1 MLEVVSPSWRFFHM
15 AEIPIERKP
24 RRSFGPLLLILIL
37 ILVALAGWYWWMNN
51 GNKTPATTTT
61 SRTTP
66 IQLAGVFVPIHHIL
80 NFRGV

>member
-1 MLEVVSPSWRFFHM
+1 M

-37 ILVALAGWYWWMNN
+37 ILVALAGWYWWT
-51 GNKTPATTTT
+51 NKTPATTTT
-61 SRTTP
+61 SRTAP
-66 IQLAGVFVPIHHIL
+66 IQLAGVFVPIHHVS